1 MRKLLLPLLL
11 IVSLTLG
18 ACKRDIE
25 NEDAVRRGILNYFAK
40 RQDLSSMDVSVSK
53 VAFRQNEA
61 DAVVHLQAKN
71 TTAPGSGLDMSY
83 VLERKGNEWVVKG
96 KGLGPGHGSGMSMP
110 APGMPAPGQM
120 PGSLPPGHPAVPPA
134 GTPPPGQH

>member
-1 MRKLLLPLLL
+1 
-11 IVSLTLG
+11 VSLLLG

-25 NEDAVRRGILNYFAK
+25 NEDAVRRGILSYFAK

-61 DAVVHLQAKN
+61 DAVVHLQAKG
-71 TTAPGSGLDMSY
+71 TSAPGSGLDMSY

-96 KGLGPGHGSGMSMP
+96 KGLGPGHGGMGMP
-110 APGMPAPGQM
+110 SPGQMPAPGQM

-134 GTPPPGQH
+134 GTPPPGQNE